1 MPELPEVETVRL
13 GLMPHLPGR
22 RLAGVQVARR
32 DLRRPVPEDFGQCV
46 VGRRIEGLSRR
57 GKVLLWALSDGG
69 TVLIHLGMSGHV
81 ETDPTADPGP
91 HAHLRFTLSDG
102 GVVTFC
108 DPRRFGFVDYA
119 AAGTLESDPLLSR
132 LGPEPL
138 SPDFTAA
145 RLAAGLAGRS
155 GPIKTALLDQTLVA
169 GLGNIYVCEALYRAG
184 IAPTAVA
191 GGLSPAGIARLAA
204 AIPAVLA
211 EAVAAGGSSLRDHR
225 RPDGTLG
232 YFQMR
237 FSVYDRAGEA
247 CPAHPDG
254 TNPRHRI
261 KRIVQSGRSTYYCP
275 GCQR

>member
-13 GLMPHLPGR
+13 GLLPLLPGR
-22 RLAGVQVARR
+22 RIAGVTVVRR
-32 DLRRPVPEDFGQCV
+32 DLRRAVPQDFGQCV
-46 VGRRIEGLSRR
+46 VGRRIESLERR
-57 GKVLLWALSDGG
+57 GKVLLWRLSDDG

-81 ETDPTADPGP
+81 ETDPAAPLGR
-91 HAHLRFTLSDG
+91 HHHLRFALDDG
-102 GVVTFC
+102 GAVTFC

-119 AAGTLESDPLLSR
+119 PPGRLEADPLLSR

-138 SPDFTAA
+138 SPALTVPA
-145 RLAAGLAGRS
+145 LCEGLSGRT
-155 GPIKTALLDQTLVA
+155 GPVKTALLDQTLIA

-184 IAPTAVA
+184 ISPTAAA
-191 GGLSPAGIARLAA
+191 GSLSPARVARLAA
-204 AIPAVLA
+204 AIKSVLA

-237 FSVYDRAGEA
+237 FSVYDREGEP

-254 TNPRHRI
+254 ANPRHRI

>member
-1 MPELPEVETVRL
+1 MPELPEVETVRR
-13 GLMPHLPGR
+13 GLLPILPGR
-22 RLAGVQVARR
+22 RIAGVLVRRR
-32 DLRRPVPEDFGQCV
+32 DLRRTVPLDFGPCV
-46 VGRRIEGLSRR
+46 VGRRIEGLARR
-57 GKVLLWALSDGG
+57 GKVLLWDLSDGG

-81 ETDPTADPGP
+81 ETDPQAPLGP
-91 HAHLRFTLSDG
+91 HHHLRFTLDDG
-102 GVVTFC
+102 GAVTFC

-119 AAGTLESDPLLSR
+119 APGSLAADPLLAR

-138 SPDFTAA
+138 APAFSAA
-145 RLAAGLAGRS
+145 ALAAGLSGRS
-155 GPIKTALLDQTLVA
+155 GPVKTALLDQALVA

-184 IAPTAVA
+184 ISPAVA
-191 GGLSPAGIARLAA
+191 AGSLSAARVARLAE
-204 AIPAVLA
+204 AIAAVLA
-211 EAVAAGGSSLRDHR
+211 EAVEAGGSSLRDHR

-237 FSVYDRAGEA
+237 FAVYDREGEP

-254 TNPRHRI
+254 ANPRHRI